1 MAIGRPMID
10 LDLVASAASPVL
22 IMSDPCSNVSNN
34 YYFSVLPTGLRLLLG
49 IALPWFWRN
58 LP

>member
-1 MAIGRPMID
+1 MID